1 MKATKDNVPIIAIW
15 SGLGLLVIAANLSA
29 PASGWLILPAW
40 LIFGTGIGIRIS
52 SAPNDSPYK
61 QASFMMVFPLVI
73 MVDPLFIPIDSSPV
87 HLLIT
92 EPSLAHLF
100 LPRPFHVLVIVYL
113 SVLCVFLNIKIE
125 RLQSDIVD
133 QKRRYTDLLD
143 TLAGRKSIDMF
154 TPAEVLNID
163 IGRLAGDI
171 RDRAHQVKPL

>member
-1 MKATKDNVPIIAIW
+1 M
-15 SGLGLLVIAANLSA
+15 
-29 PASGWLILPAW
+29 
-40 LIFGTGIGIRIS
+40 GIGIRIS

-61 QASFMMVFPLVI
+61 QASAITVIPLIVMI
-73 MVDPLFIPIDSSPV
+73 DFLFIPIGSSPV
-87 HLLIT
+87 FLLIT

-100 LPRPFHVLVIVYL
+100 LPRPFHVLVIIYL
-113 SVLCVFLNIKIE
+113 ASLCVFLNIKIE

-163 IGRLAGDI
+163 IERSAGDI